1 MDLRTLL
8 QEEAMLRVKD
18 IVRAIKFRRACGL
31 PPTGDN
37 GSCFGVTDREELRPP
52 FKTTLRDAPPE
63 KEGEK

>member
-1 MDLRTLL
+1 
-8 QEEAMLRVKD
+8 MLRVKD